1 MRAAVS
7 NVPACEGV
15 VGFRGFNH
23 LISFLIIYYYN
34 SFINKQMK
42 KAGKFFS
49 DMVSKGKQMLEK
61 NKKDQMSP
69 SDKNGEDNG
78 FDSGEDDDLI
88 EIGKHKGAGAK
99 SLFQN
104 LESLTGNQ
112 IIQEDKYA
120 LEFRQQSS
128 GSQKSQGAK
137 NEIDFIKEAIEQ
149 SFVVEDNPEE
159 ESKEQGDRIKWT
171 NETSFFSLSS
181 FDDIEESI
189 ANRNTSGNGVEDT
202 KYFEFVCVVG
212 FHHSVGS

>member
-1 MRAAVS
+1 M
-7 NVPACEGV
+7 N
-15 VGFRGFNH
+15 
-23 LISFLIIYYYN
+23 IIKTEKT
-34 SFINKQMK
+34 IIEEKMK

-49 DMVSKGKQMLEK
+49 DMVSKSKQMFNQPKDKSPADNK
-61 NKKDQMSP
+61 ND
-69 SDKNGEDNG
+69 DDD

-120 LEFRQQSS
+120 QEFKQQSS
-128 GSQKSQGAK
+128 GAQKSQAAK
-137 NEIDFIKEAIEQ
+137 NEIDFVREAIEK
-149 SFVVEDNPEE
+149 SFSEAYNPDE
-159 ESKEQGDRIKWT
+159 ESKEQAESERIRLTKQ
-171 NETSFFSLSS
+171 TSFFSLST
-181 FDDIEESI
+181 FEEIENSLMH
-189 ANRNTSGNGVEDT
+189 RNSQSNQASGSEDT

>member
-1 MRAAVS
+1 
-7 NVPACEGV
+7 
-15 VGFRGFNH
+15 
-23 LISFLIIYYYN
+23 
-34 SFINKQMK
+34 MK

-49 DMVSKGKQMLEK
+49 DMVSKSKQMFNQPKDKSPADNK
-61 NKKDQMSP
+61 ND
-69 SDKNGEDNG
+69 DDD

-120 LEFRQQSS
+120 QEFKQQSS
-128 GSQKSQGAK
+128 GAQKSQAAK
-137 NEIDFIKEAIEQ
+137 NEIDFVREAIEK
-149 SFVVEDNPEE
+149 SFSEAYSPDE
-159 ESKEQGDRIKWT
+159 ESKEQTESERIRLTKQ
-171 NETSFFSLSS
+171 TSFFSLST
-181 FDDIEESI
+181 FEEIENSLMHRSNQSNQ
-189 ANRNTSGNGVEDT
+189 ASGSEDT